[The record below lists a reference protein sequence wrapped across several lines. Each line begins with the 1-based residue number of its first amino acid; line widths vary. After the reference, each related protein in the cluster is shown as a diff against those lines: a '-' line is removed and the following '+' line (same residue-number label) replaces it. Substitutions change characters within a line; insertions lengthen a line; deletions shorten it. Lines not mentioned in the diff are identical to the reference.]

1 MIVPADA
8 RELGER
14 LRGCRVLVTR
24 PEDDAAA
31 WAEGLASFG
40 AVPVLRPSLSCETI
54 RDADTERRLR
64 AALAACDRLVLTSAR
79 SVDALEEILGRPLSI
94 DAPVAAVGARTAE
107 RARVAGLHVLLEA
120 TGGNVEDL
128 ESSLASDLATSMKA
142 TPVVL
147 HVGAEETRPGLERL
161 ALHGAARLERVAVYR
176 TRPCPAV
183 PEGERE
189 DVDVDVVLLASPSA
203 VRGLMGRVRVPREAH
218 VVTLGPS
225 TTQAAREAGL
235 PVAGEAATR
244 DLLGLL
250 RAIPKERSR

>member
-1 MIVPADA
+1 MIVPSDA

-14 LRGCRVLVTR
+14 LRGRRVLVTR

-40 AVPVLRPSLSCETI
+40 AVPVLRPSLSCETL
-54 RDADTERRLR
+54 RDTETGLRLR
-64 AALAACDRLVLTSAR
+64 TALAACDRLVLTSAR
-79 SVDALEEILGRPLSI
+79 AVDALEEILGRPLSI
-94 DAPVAAVGARTAE
+94 EAPVAAVGARTAE
-107 RARVAGLHVLLEA
+107 RARAAGLHVLLEA
-120 TGGNVEDL
+120 DGGSVKDIA
-128 ESSLASDLATSMKA
+128 SSLEQDLAA
-142 TPVVL
+142 FAPRTPFVL
-147 HVGAEETRPGLERL
+147 QAGAEETRPGLERL
-161 ALHGAARLERVAVYR
+161 ARSGAVRFERIPVYR

-203 VRGLMGRVRVPREAH
+203 VRGLVGRVRLPRGAH

-225 TTQAAREAGL
+225 TTAAAREAGL